1 MSQEY
6 QQGGH
11 GTPSRE
17 SKQAIAMTRQGGN
30 RGLECLR
37 HSVQNDDK
45 IFLKEVKTV
54 RLKKNIWKKRKM
66 ELMCKE
72 KLRHCKL
79 KRGSYYESW
88 QHFP

>member
-30 RGLECLR
+30 RELECLR
-37 HSVQNDDK
+37 YSVQNDGK
-45 IFLKEVKTV
+45 LFLIDVKTV
-54 RLKKNIWKKRKM
+54 KLKKNIWKKRKM

-72 KLRHCKL
+72 KLRL
-79 KRGSYYESW
+79 
-88 QHFP
+88 